1 MTYAKKSLGQNFLRS
16 QSALRAIVDTGKV
29 KEGDV
34 VLEIGPGRGALTEK
48 LLEAGASVVAVEKDD
63 ALIPHLQEKFAGEIA
78 SKQFSLIH
86 ADILEMDAEE
96 IFLRSDLKHLNLK
109 VRPLESYKL
118 IANIPYYITGAVI
131 RKFLGEGNPPLMMV
145 LLLQKEVA
153 QRIVARDGKES
164 ILSIAVRAY
173 CNPRYVMKVKREAFT
188 PAPNVDSAIV
198 AFEDISKKFFTTNKI
213 SEEKFFALVKAGFA
227 HKRKKLGGNLKSLS
241 KKLNK
246 ECLEKIKDKRAEEL
260 SLEDWKVVIC
270 NSCK

>member
-1 MTYAKKSLGQNFLRS
+1 MRS

-63 ALIPHLQEKFAGEIA
+63 ALIPHLQEKFAKEIVC
-78 SKQFSLIH
+78 KKLFLIH
-86 ADILEMDAEE
+86 GDILDLSAKE
-96 IFLRSDLKHLNLK
+96 IFRTSNILSDLD
-109 VRPLESYKL
+109 VGRPSRNYKL

-173 CNPRYVMKVKREAFT
+173 CNPRYAMKVKREAFT

-198 AFEDISKKFFTTNKI
+198 AFEDISKKFFTENKI
-213 SEEKFFALVKAGFA
+213 SEEKFFAIVRTGFA